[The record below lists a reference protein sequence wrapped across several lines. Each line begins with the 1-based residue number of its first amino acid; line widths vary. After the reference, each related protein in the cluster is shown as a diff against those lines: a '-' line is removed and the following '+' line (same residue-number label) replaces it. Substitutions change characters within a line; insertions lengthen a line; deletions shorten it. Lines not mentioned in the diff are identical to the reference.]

1 MLICFFGFIKMFRIF
16 LSGFIL
22 SSFLSEEGSMTN
34 IDADKTPEY
43 VRSEGSIDPII
54 TGISISDEHKRLWKI
69 QNEKYL
75 ECGLCG
81 EEPQA
86 FPGD

>member
-1 MLICFFGFIKMFRIF
+1 MFRIF
-16 LSGFIL
+16 IAGFFL
-22 SSFLSEEGSMTN
+22 SSFLSEEGSFK
-34 IDADKTPEY
+34 IVDIEKTPEY
-43 VRSEGSIDPII
+43 LISEGSIDPII
-54 TGISISDEHKRLWKI
+54 TGESISDEHKRLWNI
-69 QNEKYL
+69 QNKKYL